1 MTVNVLFLCDDNARL
16 SPMAEAYLNA
26 DDGRS
31 IRAFSAG
38 LSPAPHLA
46 EGVERVLAAHGLSAA
61 DLQPKSWQL
70 FALPHAPVPDVVVGL
85 SAAALAATRRVWPT
99 HARLL
104 DWCVGPHTSRLVGR
118 DALRDAFHELR
129 RRINLALEDGL
140 FRPVAMRRI
149 A

>member
-26 DDGRS
+26 DPSRG

-38 LSPAPHLA
+38 LAPAPELA
-46 EGVERVLAAHGLSAA
+46 EGASRILAAHNLSQSG
-61 DLQPKSWQL
+61 LQPKSWRL
-70 FALPHAPVPDVVVGL
+70 FTMPHAPLPDVVVGL
-85 SAAALAATRRVWPT
+85 TPASLIATARAWPA

-104 DWCVGPHTSRLVGR
+104 DWSIGIRATALVR
-118 DALRDAFHELR
+118 REALRDAFHEIR
-129 RRINLALEDGL
+129 RLVNKALDERN
-140 FRPVAMRRI
+140 FRREWQRRS